1 MPKFPGLS
9 DQDIVRALQKLGFQI
24 ARQSG
29 SHIVL
34 RREGQGCVVPNH
46 KEVRIG
52 TVNGILRQAGVSAQ
66 DFEKVI

>member
-9 DQDIVRALQKLGFQI
+9 GQDIVRALQKLGFQI